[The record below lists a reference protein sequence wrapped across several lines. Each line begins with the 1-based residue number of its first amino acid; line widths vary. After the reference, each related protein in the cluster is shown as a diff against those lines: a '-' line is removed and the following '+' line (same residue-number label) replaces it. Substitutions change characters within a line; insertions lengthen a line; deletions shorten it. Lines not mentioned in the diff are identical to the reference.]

1 MKRRLLFPLAAGAVV
16 VALVPVALLRDNHS
30 SASDSPA
37 PSASAR
43 STATVTKRD
52 ISQTLDVD
60 GTLAYG
66 AETQLAFGRQGTITG
81 LTPVGT
87 TVDRGGEL
95 AEIDGLPVVL
105 LFGDRPMW
113 RDLQE
118 GVTDGPD
125 VEQLEA
131 NLIALGYGS
140 TVALGPDQTWTTET
154 TDAVKRWQHALGV
167 DESGV
172 VTQAAV
178 VFQPGA
184 VRIAEHLAE
193 PGGSAGGPVLKVT
206 SPTKQIAV
214 SLSVKR
220 RSLVSVGQPVRI
232 QLPDGT
238 MTDGTITTVGA
249 VAHEGQQGS
258 DPTVD
263 VAVALKDP
271 SVAGSLEEAP
281 VTVKI
286 TTTSAQGVLAVPVGA
301 LLALT
306 EGGYAVERVN
316 ADGTTTLVGV
326 QLGPFADGWV
336 QVTGVKEADKVVTPK

>member
-1 MKRRLLFPLAAGAVV
+1 VKRRLVLPLAAGAVV
-16 VALVPVALLRDNHS
+16 VALVPVAFLRDSSS
-30 SASDSPA
+30 SAGDSSSRP
-37 PSASAR
+37 PSVHG
-43 STATVTKRD
+43 TATVTKRD
-52 ISQTLDVD
+52 ISQTLDAD

-66 AETQLAFGRQGTITG
+66 TETDLAFGRPGTITA
-81 LTPVGT
+81 LPAVGT

-95 AEIDGLPVVL
+95 AEIDGGPVVL

-118 GVTDGPD
+118 GVSDGPD

-131 NLIALGYGS
+131 NLIALGYG
-140 TVALGPDQTWTTET
+140 TEAALGPNQTWTDAT
-154 TDAVKRWQHALGV
+154 TAAVKRWQHALEV

-172 VTQAAV
+172 VTQGAV
-178 VFQPGA
+178 VFKPAA
-184 VRIAEHLAE
+184 VRIAEHATE
-193 PGGSAGGPVLKVT
+193 PGGNASGPVLKVT

-220 RSLVSVGQPVRI
+220 RSLVSVGQAVRI

-238 MTDGTITTVGA
+238 MTDGTITAVGA

-263 VAVALKDP
+263 VTVALNDA

-286 TTTSAQGVLAVPVGA
+286 TTTSAQGVLAVPVSA

-336 QVTGVKEADKVVTPK
+336 QVSGVNEGDKVVTPR